1 MSAGHSAIDDVARER
16 LVAEQA
22 TYAAQT
28 AAQMH
33 ARYLE
38 AADREDRLAAMLEPL
53 REQGFHILQDRLRP
67 GSTRSTVDLVV
78 VGPSGVIIV
87 DTSTWGDVDF
97 ADNKAFWGT
106 TDVTDRYVTLRD
118 LADATQLSLAE
129 IGMAP
134 GEIRVVAVFM
144 GKSRLHGYVG
154 GVDII
159 GEDEAADFILNR
171 GARLRPAAVDAALD
185 AVESLF
191 LPFSSDESPAA
202 FSEPDEFPEPV
213 VCVAELQ
220 QALLSSIDAA
230 PIEDWM
236 AFLHPEQARL
246 ASRSFNGPSRI
257 RGAAGTGKTVVGLHR
272 AAYLARTRPGRV
284 LVTTLVGT
292 LPVVLEQYMRRMAPD
307 VADRV
312 EFTGIHSFAAG
323 ILEDRGVPFNPDGPA
338 ADRTFDRAW
347 ADVGEN
353 GILSE
358 IDPRPDYWRD
368 EIISVIKGRGF
379 TRFDQ
384 YAELARTG
392 RRRGLNPE
400 ARYAVWQLYSEY
412 ELGLREKG
420 VHDFA
425 DVINLAERSLRAN
438 PLVGY
443 SAVIADEAQDLSVTM
458 IRLLHALVG
467 DAPDG
472 LNLIGDSQQTIY
484 PGGYKLGEAN
494 VSVSGRG
501 VVMKRNYRNT
511 AEIALF
517 AGELLV
523 DDDLPDAEPIEAPEP
538 PDAEPVEAAPAEAPA
553 PITRHGLRPRVSR
566 FTSRSGHDR
575 SLLQQVQL
583 LLSNGMAGSDIAV
596 LAQTNFVATEVLAA
610 LTAAGVSA
618 VDLRDYDGRRS
629 GAVTVG
635 TIKRAKGL
643 EFKQVLVARTSA
655 SLLETVWSSTD
666 EAEAERRE
674 LERRELYVAMT
685 RARDGVWVGVA

>member
-22 TYAAQT
+22 AFAAET

-33 ARYLE
+33 ARYVE
-38 AADREDRLAAMLEPL
+38 AADSEDRLAAMLEPL

-87 DTSTWGDVDF
+87 DTSTWGDIEF

-202 FSEPDEFPEPV
+202 FSEPDEFPPPV
-213 VCVAELQ
+213 VCADELE

-323 ILEDRGVPFNPDGPA
+323 ILEDRGVPFNPDGAA

-438 PLVGY
+438 PLDGY

-484 PGGYKLGEAN
+484 PGGYTLGEAN

-501 VVMKRNYRNT
+501 VVMKHNYRNT
-511 AEIALF
+511 AEIALT

-523 DDDLPDAEPIEAPEP
+523 DDDLADEDALA
-538 PDAEPVEAAPAEAPA
+538 AAPS
-553 PITRHGLRPRVSR
+553 ITRHGMRPRVSR
-566 FTSRSGHDR
+566 FTSHSGHDR
-575 SLLQQVQL
+575 SLLQQVQQFL
-583 LLSNGMAGSDIAV
+583 ANGMAGSDIAV

-610 LTAAGVSA
+610 LTAAGVPA

-655 SLLETVWSSTD
+655 QLLETVWSSTD

>member
-1 MSAGHSAIDDVARER
+1 MSAGHSAIDDAARER

-28 AAQMH
+28 AVDMYD
-33 ARYLE
+33 RYL
-38 AADREDRLAAMLEPL
+38 AAVASGNRLAALLRPLE
-53 REQGFHILQDRLRP
+53 EQGFHILANRLRP
-67 GSTRSTVDLVV
+67 GTTRSTVDLLV

-87 DTSTWGDVDF
+87 DTSTTPDTTF
-97 ADNKAFWGT
+97 ADNKAFWDT

-118 LADATQLSLAE
+118 LADLTQNSLAE

-144 GKSRLHGYVG
+144 GKSRLHGYAG

-171 GARLRPAAVDAALD
+171 GARLRPLAVDAALE
-185 AVESLF
+185 AVSSLF
-191 LPFSSDESPAA
+191 LPGDVAAPESPD
-202 FSEPDEFPEPV
+202 SLEPV
-213 VCVAELQ
+213 VSVEELER
-220 QALLSSIDAA
+220 ALLASIDAA

-272 AAYLARTRPGRV
+272 AAYLARSRPGRV

-323 ILEDRGVPFNPDGPA
+323 ILEDRGIPFNPDGAA
-338 ADRTFDRAW
+338 ADRSFDRAW

-353 GILSE
+353 GILSD

-384 YAELARTG
+384 YAELARLG
-392 RRRGLNPE
+392 RRRALNPE

-438 PLVGY
+438 PLAGY

-458 IRLLHALVG
+458 IRLLHTLVG

-484 PGGYKLGEAN
+484 PGGYTLGEAN

-501 VVMKRNYRNT
+501 VIMKHNYRNT

-523 DDDLPDAEPIEAPEP
+523 DDDLPDAEPSDAEFIEALPV
-538 PDAEPVEAAPAEAPA
+538 AELVEAAPADTPA

-596 LAQTNFVATEVLAA
+596 LTQTNFVATEVLAA
-610 LTAAGVSA
+610 LTSAGVPA

-666 EAEAERRE
+666 EADAERRE